1 MAGRLQHLGEAA
13 ILALLDGGESGDSD
27 SDMVSIMS
35 KYQKPDIKQMFLV
48 LQVDFFCLN
57 IAIPQLLTKSPL
69 PLGNNN
75 YNPIMSTYL
84 GPRMKLICFYLR
96 LVRGGGGPSP

>member
-48 LQVDFFCLN
+48 LQVDFFRLN
-57 IAIPQLLTKSPL
+57 IGQIPIT
-69 PLGNNN
+69 
-75 YNPIMSTYL
+75 TW
-84 GPRMKLICFYLR
+84 
-96 LVRGGGGPSP
+96 

>member
-57 IAIPQLLTKSPL
+57 IGAHCNPPTLNQIPIT
-69 PLGNNN
+69 
-75 YNPIMSTYL
+75 TW
-84 GPRMKLICFYLR
+84 
-96 LVRGGGGPSP
+96 

>member
-57 IAIPQLLTKSPL
+57 IGAHSNPPTHDQIPIT
-69 PLGNNN
+69 
-75 YNPIMSTYL
+75 TW
-84 GPRMKLICFYLR
+84 
-96 LVRGGGGPSP
+96 